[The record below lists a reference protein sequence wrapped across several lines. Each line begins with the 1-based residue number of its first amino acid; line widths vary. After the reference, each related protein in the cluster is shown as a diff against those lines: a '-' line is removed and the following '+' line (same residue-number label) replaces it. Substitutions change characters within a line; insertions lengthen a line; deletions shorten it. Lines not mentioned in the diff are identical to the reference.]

1 MLRTL
6 AKPRWLLLLV
16 VLVAVLVTFT
26 RLGLWQL
33 AVARDDAAE
42 QAAAEAAARPV
53 VALEEVLAPHAPYT
67 AEAAM
72 RRVTATGTYD
82 AEREFLVPRRL
93 LEGQEGSWV
102 VTPLVVESTGA
113 RIAVVRGFLP
123 VAEAVP
129 PAPPAGSVT
138 VSGTLAPGESPADRT
153 GLAEGQRASIDLA
166 TLANEWPS
174 GLYSAFVFA
183 AEEEPAPAAAPTRI
197 PPPRPSGDVDWR
209 NLGYAL
215 QWWVFAGF
223 AVFMFVRL
231 VREDHRRDTGP
242 APPTL
247 ETTEERTTP
256 HHV

>member
-6 AKPRWLLLLV
+6 AKPRWLILLV
-16 VLVAVLVTFT
+16 VLVAVVITFT

-33 AVARDDAAE
+33 AVARDDAAQ

-67 AEAAM
+67 EEAAM
-72 RRVTATGTYD
+72 RRVTVTGTYD
-82 AEREFLVPRRL
+82 VAREFLVPRRL
-93 LEGQEGSWV
+93 LGGTEGSWV

-123 VAEAVP
+123 ATEPEP
-129 PAPPAGSVT
+129 PAAPTGTVT
-138 VSGTLAPGESPADRT
+138 VTGTLAPGESPAD
-153 GLAEGQRASIDLA
+153 GPLAEGQRGSIDLA
-166 TLANEWPS
+166 ALANEWPP
-174 GLYSAFVFA
+174 GLYSAFVLA
-183 AEEEPAPAAAPTRI
+183 ADEEPAPDRVPTRI
-197 PPPRPSGDVDWR
+197 PPPQPSGDIDWR

-223 AVFMFVRL
+223 AVFMYWRL
-231 VREDHRRDTGP
+231 VREDHQRDRQ
-242 APPTL
+242 AAAPTL
-247 ETTEERTTP
+247 EPSEERTTP